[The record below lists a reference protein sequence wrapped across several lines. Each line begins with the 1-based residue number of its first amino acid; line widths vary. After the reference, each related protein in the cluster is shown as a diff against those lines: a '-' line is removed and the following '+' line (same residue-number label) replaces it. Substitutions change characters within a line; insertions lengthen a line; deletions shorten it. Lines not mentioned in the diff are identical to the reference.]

1 VDGKRGSAILM
12 DWIPTKIEIVISADF
27 GLDVEPDWA
36 QVGMGGTVVFRAEK
50 ANARVFFPELVLQPV
65 SGDAAEA
72 ATTTGSDYMVFDIKA
87 GETLTFTASNSNEVK
102 LAYFVSHELIGN
114 VLEAV
119 QIPPVFVIKK
129 VS

>member
-1 VDGKRGSAILM
+1 MEDKGSGVVQM
-12 DWIPTKIEIVISADF
+12 VWIPSKIEIVISADF
-27 GLDVEPDWA
+27 GLEVDPDWA

-50 ANARVFFPELVLQPV
+50 VNARVFFPELVLQPV
-65 SGDAAEA
+65 AGDAAEA
-72 ATTTGSDYMVFDIKA
+72 ASEIGSDYMVFDIKA
-87 GETLTFTASNSNEVK
+87 GETLTFRASSSKEVK
-102 LAYFVSHELIGN
+102 IAYFVSHELISN

>member
-1 VDGKRGSAILM
+1 M
-12 DWIPTKIEIVISADF
+12 DEKSGGVVQMVWIPTKIEIVISADF
-27 GLDVEPDWA
+27 GLDVDPDWA

-50 ANARVFFPELVLQPV
+50 VDARVFFPDLVLEPV
-65 SGDAAEA
+65 PGDAAEA
-72 ATTTGSDYMVFDIKA
+72 ASEIGSDYMVFDIKA
-87 GETLTFTASNSNEVK
+87 GETLTFKASSSEEVK
-102 LAYFVSHELIGN
+102 LAYFVSYELINN